1 MLTEEETPLAKE
13 RIGIMGGS
21 FNPIH
26 MRHVEMAKA
35 ARKEYKLDRVLFL
48 PTGNPPH
55 KKTGLEDAEHRYEM
69 TRLAIFGMEGM
80 EASRMELEREGVIY
94 TVDTLALMQKKY
106 AGADLYYII
115 GEDTMIDLPNWR
127 KPEKV
132 FQLCDFIVC
141 CRATDEPKE
150 HPVYKKLRKMGAR
163 LHFLSLPPM
172 DVSSTAIREKLADG
186 QAPEELFPQV
196 MEYIRIMGLYDVP
209 QSPKGGEQIYEKLRK
224 ALTDK
229 RLVHSLLVAHTA
241 RKLAEVSHTDVE
253 EAGLAGL
260 LHDCAKCMPLNE
272 MQEVAKEHRLLVDRE
287 VLQSEN
293 LLHAYAGA
301 ALAESVYG
309 VKDYAVLAA
318 IRCHTTGRI
327 GMLPLDM
334 ALYLADKIEPSRRS
348 YPVLEELRRLS
359 YEGRLLEAMRYSLG
373 STVEYVKKN
382 KGKLHGATLRTA
394 QWLDHIHAEWQKKQ
408 SHDI

>member
-1 MLTEEETPLAKE
+1 
-13 RIGIMGGS
+13 
-21 FNPIH
+21 
-26 MRHVEMAKA
+26 
-35 ARKEYKLDRVLFL
+35 
-48 PTGNPPH
+48 
-55 KKTGLEDAEHRYEM
+55 
-69 TRLAIFGMEGM
+69 
-80 EASRMELEREGVIY
+80 
-94 TVDTLALMQKKY
+94 VDQ
-106 AGADLYYII
+106 
-115 GEDTMIDLPNWR
+115 
-127 KPEKV
+127 
-132 FQLCDFIVC
+132 
-141 CRATDEPKE
+141 
-150 HPVYKKLRKMGAR
+150 
-163 LHFLSLPPM
+163 
-172 DVSSTAIREKLADG
+172 
-186 QAPEELFPQV
+186 
-196 MEYIRIMGLYDVP
+196 
-209 QSPKGGEQIYEKLRK
+209 
-224 ALTDK
+224 
-229 RLVHSLLVAHTA
+229 
-241 RKLAEVSHTDVE
+241 
-253 EAGLAGL
+253 AGLAGL
-260 LHDCAKCMPLNE
+260 LHDCAKCMPLAE

-382 KGKLHGATLRTA
+382 KGRLHGATLRTA

-408 SHDI
+408 SRDN

>member
-1 MLTEEETPLAKE
+1 MAKE

-26 MRHVEMAKA
+26 MRHVEMAKT

-55 KKTGLEDAEHRYEM
+55 KKTGLEDAEHRFEM
-69 TRLAIFGMEGM
+69 TRLAIFGMEDM

-94 TVDTLALMQKKY
+94 TVDTLGLMHKKY
-106 AGADLYYII
+106 PGADFYYII
-115 GEDTMIDLPNWR
+115 GEDTMKDLPNWR

-132 FQLCDFIVC
+132 FGLCSFIVC
-141 CRATDEPKE
+141 CRSTELPKE
-150 HPVYKKLRKMGAR
+150 LPVYKQLRKMGAK
-163 LHFLSLPPM
+163 LHFLSLPPL
-172 DVSSTAIREKLADG
+172 DVSSTAIRKQLVDG
-186 QAPEELFPQV
+186 QNPEELSPQV
-196 MEYIRIMGLYDVP
+196 MEYIRIMGLYGVK
-209 QSPKGGEQIYEKLRK
+209 QAISGGETMYDNLKKSLSE
-224 ALTDK
+224 K
-229 RLVHSLLVAHTA
+229 RLVHSLLVAFTA
-241 RKLAEVSHTDVE
+241 RKLAELSQANAE
-253 EAGLAGL
+253 QAELAGL
-260 LHDCAKCMPLNE
+260 LHDCAKCMSLSE
-272 MQEVAKEHRLLVDRE
+272 MQEVAREHRLLVDRE

-301 ALAESVYG
+301 ALAETRYG
-309 VKDYAVLAA
+309 VEDYAVLAA

-348 YPVLEELRRLS
+348 YPVLEEVRRLA
-359 YEGRLLEAMRYSLG
+359 YGGRLVEAMRYSIN

-382 KGKLHGATLRTA
+382 KNKLHGATLRTA
-394 QWLDHIHAEWQKKQ
+394 QWLDRLHAEWQKKQ
-408 SHDI
+408 QSDHQ

>member
-1 MLTEEETPLAKE
+1 MAKE

-26 MRHVEMAKA
+26 LRHVEMAKA

-55 KKTGLEDAEHRYEM
+55 KKTGLEEAEHRYEM
-69 TRLAIFGMEGM
+69 TRLAIFGMEAM
-80 EASRMELEREGVIY
+80 EASRMEMEREGIIY
-94 TVDTLALMQKKY
+94 TVDTLGLMHRKY
-106 AGADLYYII
+106 SDADFYYII
-115 GEDTMIDLPNWR
+115 GEDTMQDLPNWR

-132 FQLCDFIVC
+132 FQLCDLIVC
-141 CRATDEPKE
+141 CRATNEPKE
-150 HPVYKKLRKMGAR
+150 LPVYKQLKKMGAK

-172 DVSSTAIREKLADG
+172 DVSSTAIRKKLEAG
-186 QAPEELFPQV
+186 QEPEELSPQV
-196 MEYIRIMGLYDVP
+196 MEYIRVMGLYDVP
-209 QSPKGGEQIYEKLRK
+209 QSLPGGEEMYRKLKK

-229 RLVHSLLVAHTA
+229 RLVHSLLVAYTA
-241 RKLAEVSHTDVE
+241 RKLAGLSGIDQQQ
-253 EAGLAGL
+253 AGLAGL
-260 LHDCAKCMPLNE
+260 LHDAAKCMPLSQ
-272 MQEVAKEHRLLVDRE
+272 MQEIAREHRLLVDRE
-287 VLQSEN
+287 VLQNEN

-301 ALAESVYG
+301 ALAETVYG
-309 VKDYAVLAA
+309 VRDYAVLAA

-348 YPVLEELRRLS
+348 YPVLKEVRRLA
-359 YEGRLLEAMRYSLG
+359 YQGNLLEAMRYSLG
-373 STVEYVKKN
+373 STVEYVNTN

-394 QWLDHIHAEWQKKQ
+394 QWLDHIHAEWQKKR
-408 SHDI
+408 SHDHQ